1 MVTEKQRKILST
13 ALKLAIS
20 ALLIYFIFSK
30 IDFNEVVGVLK
41 KANFGYLL
49 IALLFFTFSK
59 VLNAMRLNLFF
70 HAIDIQLTQWSNI
83 QLYLLGMFYNLFLP
97 GGIGGDAYKGYVI
110 KKRFEV
116 PTKRVVWVLI
126 LDRLNGMLLI
136 FVFACVLGCFIPNA
150 WLQPFKPLFVLA
162 IPVGVLVFW
171 WVHKVYFQYTKVIF
185 WKATGYSALLQT
197 MQLCAVFFIL
207 KAFEIG
213 SQELAFLFIF
223 LISSIV
229 SVVPLTL
236 GGIGSREVTFL
247 YGSNWLILNPDTAI
261 AVSFVFFLLT
271 AFVSFIGMV
280 YHIRK
285 PELIISGGD

>member
-1 MVTEKQRKILST
+1 MVTERQRKILST

-30 IDFNEVVGVLK
+30 INFNEVLEVLK
-41 KANFGYLL
+41 EAKFGYLL
-49 IALLFFTFSK
+49 LSLLLFTFSK
-59 VLNAMRLNLFF
+59 ILNSIRLNLFF
-70 HAIDIQLTQWSNI
+70 NAIQIQITQWSNF

-110 KKRFEV
+110 KKRFDV

-136 FVFACVLGCFIPNA
+136 FVFTCILGYFIPNA
-150 WLQPFKPLFVLA
+150 WLHPFKFLLLMA
-162 IPVGVLVFW
+162 IPVSIYVFW
-171 WVHKVYFQYTKVIF
+171 WITKAYFPYTKMIF
-185 WKATGYSALLQT
+185 WKATVYSALLQT

-207 KAFEIG
+207 KAFGIG
-213 SQELAFLFIF
+213 SQELAYLFVF
-223 LISSIV
+223 LISTIV

-247 YGSNWLILNPDTAI
+247 YGSRWLDLNSDTAI

-271 AFVSFIGMV
+271 ALVSLIGMV
-280 YHIRK
+280 YHIKK
-285 PELIISGGD
+285 PVLKISEDD